1 MVSDAGH
8 LPYRAFL
15 SLAEAKGADDGV
27 AVFEGDWG
35 GQIYLVVRAFYIRCS
50 ESVLR
55 QLLEDLDALRW
66 CEPEGARV
74 YYEQHPVGAGISG
87 GMGGG
92 AVNPE
97 VWVHE
102 ELREH
107 DPVIRRVLR
116 GEQAGLNG

>member
-1 MVSDAGH
+1 
-8 LPYRAFL
+8 
-15 SLAEAKGADDGV
+15 
-27 AVFEGDWG
+27 
-35 GQIYLVVRAFYIRCS
+35 
-50 ESVLR
+50 
-55 QLLEDLDALRW
+55 
-66 CEPEGARV
+66 V